1 MEHNKG
7 DFVAPNIQSEPSR
20 QRRQALAR
28 GIFFF
33 FATGVAWTGR
43 TTRLNKWRRTNDS
56 GSPQY
61 YRHVRTHKKRHE
73 KQRPYITSTGERDD
87 LSEQLPEPSTKT

>member
-7 DFVAPNIQSEPSR
+7 DFLR
-20 QRRQALAR
+20 QISKVNPRDNAGKRWR
-28 GIFFF
+28 GDFFF
-33 FATGVAWTGR
+33 DTGVAWTGR

-61 YRHVRTHKKRHE
+61 YRHVRTHKKRHVN
-73 KQRPYITSTGERDD
+73 QRPYITSTGERDD